1 MWKVLNAMKRETLV
15 RFFLA
20 PKKKEIRT
28 KKFEKYFVLFRRK
41 FFIDR
46 FETGSKPVLSGLFI
60 SWRLAAGT
68 WPWRRWRWRRRQW
81 SETRRIF
88 SGLAR
93 ARDRT
98 RDLFDFLFAHSNKL
112 PPTKVL
118 TRGLYYNTLQ
128 IIFLI
133 EKRNFKECCIIKTN
147 FLRQIKEKIALFKW

>member
-1 MWKVLNAMKRETLV
+1 MQWNAKPWLDFFGSKEKRNSDKKVRKIFCFV
-15 RFFLA
+15 S
-20 PKKKEIRT
+20 T
-28 KKFEKYFVLFRRK
+28 KIFHRPVWN
-41 FFIDR
+41 R
-46 FETGSKPVLSGLFI
+46 FETGLKPVLSGLFI

-88 SGLAR
+88 SGLAW

-118 TRGLYYNTLQ
+118 SRGLYYNTLQ

-133 EKRNFKECCIIKTN
+133 EKRNFKECCIIKSN
-147 FLRQIKEKIALFKW
+147 FLR